1 MFPRIPNQ
9 RVHLGAF
16 LAVACTALA
25 ACSSLPRPDQ
35 QVALSRYAVNRAV
48 DADATQY
55 APLEMKAAQDKLV
68 QMERALGAMQ
78 YAEAEKLAQL
88 AEADANLAEQ
98 KAIAVRETEALKQ
111 ARDGIDVLK
120 KEMLD
125 APSSPT
131 APTSPAAQ

>member
-1 MFPRIPNQ
+1 MFPRIPYQ
-9 RVHLGAF
+9 RARLGAL
-16 LAVACTALA
+16 LAAACTALA
-25 ACSSLPRPDQ
+25 ACSSLPSPDQ
-35 QVALSRYAVNRAV
+35 QVSMSRDAVSRAV
-48 DADATQY
+48 AAEATQY
-55 APLEMKAAQDKLV
+55 APLEMKAAQDKLFL
-68 QMERALGAMQ
+68 MERALGAMK

-120 KEMLD
+120 KEMLE

-131 APTSPAAQ
+131 APTSPAAK